1 MSNLRCISNCARHCS
16 LIVLFAVSSCA
27 ATGTDPQPTPPRS
40 ADQLLLDIMTVHSEL
55 ATNEVFLAQAKIIGT
70 YLEAALDLEEPERAS
85 AYVKVLGI
93 LSQIKDATPAP
104 PARSQTVRE
113 DAEASPSPGEVSD
126 AKTIYEPGSA
136 LLEIYNAES
145 RKRAQGVPAIRTY
158 WKRDLA
164 YQDHF
169 LVPGREGEVGVR
181 YHPDGRVAGGRYVA
195 KFSFYFHAPEKGQ
208 YGFTVMHSAFNDCL
222 LRVGDADIVE
232 AKPGTS
238 GQGNC
243 SLAKGFHRVEFWVT
257 VDGDS
262 NPYKDKGKGYSE
274 FEVRVLAP
282 GGFDSVPLKKD
293 MMLLKKSR

>member
-1 MSNLRCISNCARHCS
+1 MSNPRCISNCAKPCF

-70 YLEAALDLEEPERAS
+70 YLEAALDLEEPERVS

-104 PARSQTVRE
+104 PARSQTIRE
-113 DAEASPSPGEVSD
+113 GAEASPSPGEVSD

-169 LVPGREGEVGVR
+169 LVPGREAEVGVTVR
-181 YHPDGRVAGGRYVA
+181 RNHNTRGKYVA
-195 KFSFYFHAPEKGQ
+195 KFSFYYEAQETGQ
-208 YGFTVMHSAFNDCL
+208 YGFTVLHTHTNDCL
-222 LRVGDADIVE
+222 LKVGDVDVVE
-232 AKPGTS
+232 AKPSAT
-238 GQGNC
+238 GQGSC
-243 SLAKGFHRVEFWVT
+243 SLEKGFHRVEFWLT
-257 VDGDS
+257 VDADQYRWADS
-262 NPYKDKGKGYSE
+262 EKGVSG
-274 FEVRVLAP
+274 FEVRVLTP
-282 GGFDSVPLKKD
+282 GGFDSVPLKKE
-293 MMLLKKSR
+293 MMLLKKSG